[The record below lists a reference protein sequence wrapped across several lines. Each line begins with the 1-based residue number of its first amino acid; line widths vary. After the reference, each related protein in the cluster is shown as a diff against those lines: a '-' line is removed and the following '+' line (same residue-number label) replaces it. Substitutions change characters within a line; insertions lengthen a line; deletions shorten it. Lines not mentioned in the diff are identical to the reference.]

1 MLGLFLIYFIGK
13 KFYDLAAKY
22 HKHQWGFAIAGVA
35 SYYAGTF
42 IAGILI
48 VLYVELWSSTSIDD
62 VNDMALGF
70 MVLPFGLLACFGFY
84 KLLEK
89 NWERKPTHLD
99 SDILDHQ
106 LPE

>member
-22 HKHQWGFAIAGVA
+22 NKHQWGFAIAGVA

-48 VLYVELWSSTSIDD
+48 AIYLELWGSTSIEDM
-62 VNDMALGF
+62 NDLTLNFMA
-70 MVLPFGLLACFGFY
+70 LPFGVLACFGLY
-84 KLLEK
+84 KLLERS
-89 NWERKPTHLD
+89 WERKPTQSD
-99 SDILDHQ
+99 SDILDEQ
-106 LPE
+106 LPK